1 MATLFRYETAGLEH
15 EPFLL
20 QGDEITVDG
29 APMVRLRHGTIV
41 PAEGYCSSIAAA
53 KLDLAARLDRM
64 SKKVISRIATLLEEA
79 REVSA

>member
-41 PAEGYCSSIAAA
+41 PADGYCTSIAAA
-53 KLDLAARLDRM
+53 KLNLAERLDAM
-64 SKKVISRIATLLEEA
+64 AQKVLGRIAALLKETMEE
-79 REVSA
+79 